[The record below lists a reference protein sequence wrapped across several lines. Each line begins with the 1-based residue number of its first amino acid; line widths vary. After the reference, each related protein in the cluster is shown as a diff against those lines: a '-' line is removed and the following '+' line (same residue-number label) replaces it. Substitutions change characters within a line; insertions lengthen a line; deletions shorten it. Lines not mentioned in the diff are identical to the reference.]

1 MNNNRKTDGYKVNT
15 KKSSKVKKIFT
26 INERLGRI
34 LIVFFIIFI
43 LLIFRIGWLQF
54 VQGADLTESMYR
66 QLTTS
71 KTISPKRGTIY
82 DSTGKALAMSAQ
94 VDTVSIDPTRIV
106 VEQEDSDE
114 IDEEKTKQLKEKVA
128 KAFSDIFDLDYDETL
143 EKVSRDTTNVTI
155 ASKVENDKIEE
166 LETWMKENEIYSG
179 INIDEDT
186 KRYYPYDNLASNLI
200 GFCGTDNQGLW
211 GLESKWNDILTG
223 TPGKITS
230 AQDAVQDLIP
240 YEGET

>member
-94 VDTVSIDPTRIV
+94 VDTVSIDPTRNC
-106 VEQEDSDE
+106 S
-114 IDEEKTKQLKEKVA
+114 
-128 KAFSDIFDLDYDETL
+128 
-143 EKVSRDTTNVTI
+143 
-155 ASKVENDKIEE
+155 
-166 LETWMKENEIYSG
+166 
-179 INIDEDT
+179 
-186 KRYYPYDNLASNLI
+186 
-200 GFCGTDNQGLW
+200 
-211 GLESKWNDILTG
+211 
-223 TPGKITS
+223 
-230 AQDAVQDLIP
+230 
-240 YEGET
+240 